1 MAGTFAQSNIAG
13 YHRLEHPPFKVGSD
27 LTCNLVTEIV
37 PAVEHGKQDTFNT
50 QARIERPLYQLNGPQ
65 QLTQPLH
72 GVVLTLQG
80 YYHCQGGCQGINGKQ
95 SKRRW
100 AVQNDV
106 VILRDHAA
114 EAMT

>member
-13 YHRLEHPPFKVGSD
+13 YHRFEHPPFKVSSD

-50 QARIERPLYQLNGPQ
+50 QARIERSFYQLNGPK
-65 QLTQPLH
+65 QLTQSLH

-80 YYHCQGGCQGINGKQ
+80 DYHCLGGCQGIDGKQ

-106 VILRDHAA
+106 VILGDHAA
-114 EAMT
+114 